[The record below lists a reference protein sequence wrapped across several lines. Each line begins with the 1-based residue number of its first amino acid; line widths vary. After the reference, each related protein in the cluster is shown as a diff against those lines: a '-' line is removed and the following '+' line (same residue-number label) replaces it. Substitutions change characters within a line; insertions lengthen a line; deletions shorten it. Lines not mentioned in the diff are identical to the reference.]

1 MKNKDRKILAI
12 PFGHKFQF
20 KTNRVINQK
29 SFKDMVFFKQNRFF
43 SDNYQFINRIM
54 RLMVIFLVI
63 GLGVCQASTIY
74 SQTTTLSLK
83 MNNRSVKDVLTA
95 IENQSEYVFF
105 YYDGALDV
113 NRKVNINAKDK
124 LINQILDLMF
134 SSTENT
140 YVIKDRQVFIYKKD
154 ANSRK
159 EKEKE
164 LLVLPQ
170 QNPAHSISGKV
181 TDEKGEPV
189 IGANV
194 KVKGASIGTVTDVSG
209 AFTLRVIPGTVIQVS
224 YIGYVT
230 KEISIGVRT
239 NFSIQLSEDKQALD
253 EVVVV
258 GYGTV
263 KKSDLTGALVSV
275 SAKDFAL
282 QPILNSTD
290 VMMGRLSGV
299 MVSNTSGNVDA
310 SVKIR
315 IRGSNSING
324 GNDPLYVVDGV
335 VGASMPPS
343 DDIASIE
350 VLKDASSTA
359 IYGSRGANGV
369 VLVTTK
375 SGKEGDTV
383 IKVNAFLSNIQPTH
397 LYDVLDPYAYAQE
410 INIIHN
416 NVYSSADLQEFQ
428 NGTRGTDW
436 QKEIL
441 NSAWQQKYNVSLDGG
456 SNKIKY
462 HVFGEYSKNASL
474 IKRQNNEN
482 YILRSNFNMDL
493 YKNLSLQMHL
503 NGNYNNSYNTGSS
516 TYEGGADA
524 ILFNALTW
532 GPTESIYESDGSYN
546 LADNYGA
553 MGNNPVQ
560 CMLEKNTWKKNSGFS
575 TYAALTWQALP
586 SLSLQ
591 YSVDFS
597 LSNGNN
603 YEWDSSTYTVG
614 NASASGSRG
623 TSKTLFQDF
632 IATWNKSFGLHNI
645 TVTGV
650 AEGTKYT
657 YDSLSANGDIFSN
670 ETLGYWGMAS
680 ASSKGVGTGWSDWS
694 LLSYIGRANYN
705 YAGKYYATAAFRSDG
720 SSKFAKG
727 NRWGYFPSGSL
738 AWRASEES
746 FIKDLDIFSN
756 LKFRASY
763 GKTGNQGVNSYS
775 TIASLAKYDP
785 KIYGM
790 NDRTVGYSAKAVNAG
805 LKWEQTAQT
814 DFGIDMGFF
823 KNRLNVTLDYYQKN
837 TSDLLLTISTPY
849 YLGGDQIYRNIGKV
863 RNRGLEASINVV
875 PIQTKDICWEIQANI
890 SRNKNRIMNLGG
902 QVIYGLSSSGNND
915 SILSDE
921 TYIVKE
927 GLPLGELYGYKCLGI
942 WQTSEATE
950 AAKYGNK
957 PGDYKYEDLDGNGKI
972 DASDRTSIGNGTP
985 DYFWGLNSTFR
996 YKHWDLNILLQG
1008 VQGADK
1014 LNVIYA
1020 MASSFYAKSRTI
1032 TLADPWYNRWTES
1045 NPSNKWPKAESTTST
1060 NYINSTQ
1067 WIQDASFIRLKNLS
1081 LGYTF
1086 DKSLTKIGDFRLYVS
1101 SQNLFTITKYKGY
1114 DPESSSTLSSDVA
1127 TGIDS
1132 GITPSALTV
1141 TFGAQ
1146 LTF

>member
-1 MKNKDRKILAI
+1 MKNKDRMILAI
-12 PFGHKFQF
+12 SSGRDNQF

-29 SFKDMVFFKQNRFF
+29 SFKGMVFFKLNRSF
-43 SDNYQFINRIM
+43 SDNYKSINRIM
-54 RLMVIFLVI
+54 RLMIIFLAI
-63 GLGVCQASTIY
+63 GLGICQASTSY
-74 SQTTTLSLK
+74 SQTTMLSLK
-83 MNNRSVKDVLTA
+83 MNNQTVRDVLSA
-95 IENQSEYVFF
+95 IEKQSEYVFF

-113 NRKVNINAKDK
+113 NRKLDINVKNK
-124 LINQILDLMF
+124 PVNQILDYIF
-134 SSTENT
+134 NSTENT
-140 YVIKDRQVFIYKKD
+140 YVIKDRQIFIYKK
-154 ANSRK
+154 NEENKKS
-159 EKEKE
+159 KE
-164 LLVLPQ
+164 LVSVPQ
-170 QNPAHSISGKV
+170 QNPTHAISGKV

-189 IGANV
+189 IGANI
-194 KVKGASIGTVTDVSG
+194 KVKGASIGTVTDVNG
-209 AFTLRVIPGTVIQVS
+209 AFTLRVTPGVVIQVS

-230 KEISIGVRT
+230 KEISVGVKT

-263 KKSDLTGALVSV
+263 KKSDLTGSLVSV
-275 SAKDFAL
+275 SEKDFAL
-282 QPILNSTD
+282 QPIMNSTD
-290 VMMGRLSGV
+290 AMMGRLSGV
-299 MVSNTSGNVDA
+299 MVSNTSGNVDG

-315 IRGSNSING
+315 IRGANSING

-335 VGASMPPS
+335 VGASIPPS

-369 VLVTTK
+369 VLITTK
-375 SGKEGDTV
+375 SGKEGNTV
-383 IKVNAFLSNIQPTH
+383 IKVNAFLANLQPTH
-397 LYDVLDPYAYAQE
+397 LYDKLDPYTYAQE
-410 INIIHN
+410 INTLYN
-416 NVYSSADLQEFQ
+416 NVYSNTDLQEFQ
-428 NGTRGTDW
+428 SGARGTDW
-436 QKEIL
+436 QKEVL
-441 NSAWQQKYNVSLDGG
+441 KSAWQQKYNVSFDGG
-456 SNKIKY
+456 SNKMQY

-474 IKRQNNEN
+474 IKRQKNEN
-482 YILRSNFNMDL
+482 YILRTNFNLNL
-493 YKNLSLQMHL
+493 YKNLTLQMHL

-532 GPTESIYESDGSYN
+532 GPTESIYEDDGSYN
-546 LADNYGA
+546 RADNYGA
-553 MGNNPVQ
+553 MGDNPVLS
-560 CMLEKNTWKKNSGFS
+560 MLEKNMWKKNSGFS
-575 TYAALTWQALP
+575 TYAAMTWQALP

-591 YSVDFS
+591 YSVNFS
-597 LSNGNN
+597 LSNNNN
-603 YEWDSSTYTVG
+603 YEWDSSTYTSG

-645 TVTGV
+645 SVTGV

-657 YDSLSANGDIFSN
+657 YDALSASGDIFSN
-670 ETLGYWGMAS
+670 ETLGYWGMSS

-705 YAGKYYATAAFRSDG
+705 YAGKYYATAAFRADG

-727 NRWGYFPSGSL
+727 NKWGYFPSGSL
-738 AWRASEES
+738 AWRASEEP
-746 FIKDLDIFSN
+746 FIKDLNIFSN
-756 LKFRASY
+756 LKLRASY
-763 GKTGNQGVNSYS
+763 GQTGNQGVSPYS
-775 TIASLAKYDP
+775 TIASLASYNP

-790 NDRTVGYSAKAVNAG
+790 NDRTQGYSARAVNAD
-805 LKWEQTAQT
+805 LKWEKTAQT
-814 DFGIDMGFF
+814 DFGIDMGFLQ
-823 KNRLNVTLDYYQKN
+823 NRLNITFDYYQKN
-837 TSDLLLTISTPY
+837 TSDLLLTVSTPY
-849 YLGGDQIYRNIGKV
+849 YLGSDQIYRNIGKV
-863 RNRGLEASINVV
+863 RNRGVEFSINAI
-875 PIQTKDICWEIQANI
+875 PIQTKDIYWEIQANI
-890 SRNKNRIMNLGG
+890 ARNKNKIMNLGG

-972 DASDRTSIGNGTP
+972 DASDRTNIGNGTP

-996 YKHWDLNILLQG
+996 YKHWDLNVLFQG

-1014 LNVIYA
+1014 LNIIYA
-1020 MASSFYAKSRTI
+1020 MSSSIHAKSRTI
-1032 TLADPWYNRWTES
+1032 TLADAWLNRWTES
-1045 NPSNKWPKAESTTST
+1045 NPTNKWPNAQSTTST

-1067 WIQDASFIRLKNLS
+1067 WLQDASFIRLKNLS

-1101 SQNLFTITKYKGY
+1101 SQNLFTITNYKGF
-1114 DPESSSTLSSDVA
+1114 DPESSSTLTSDVA
-1127 TGIDS
+1127 TGIDA